1 MSARER
7 VRAQVQHERRARR
20 RQRLPPDLESFA
32 PLLQK
37 PAPMRRFG
45 GRHAFGE
52 KARHI
57 PEKEGVAIAIAFSV
71 IGLALAALV
80 FSLIAAKSDG
90 IVRVTAQTLAIIF
103 ASLTGALA
111 GFSIP
116 LIPFADGVRDSALAA
131 GILGTLGTIGG
142 MALAEKL
149 MARLDQRR

>member
-1 MSARER
+1 LNTSGAQR
-7 VRAQVQHERRARR
+7 VSGCRLTLSPSRRCFRNRAA
-20 RQRLPPDLESFA
+20 
-32 PLLQK
+32 K
-37 PAPMRRFG
+37 RRFG

-57 PEKEGVAIAIAFSV
+57 PEKEGVAIAIAFSL

-90 IVRVTAQTLAIIF
+90 IVRVAAQTLAVIF

-116 LIPFADGVRDSALAA
+116 LIPFADGMRNSALAA

-142 MALAEKL
+142 MALAENL